1 MTRTL
6 VTNIGQL
13 VTNNERD
20 RDPLGL
26 IADAALVVDNE
37 RITWV
42 GSAAAAEV
50 SGGHDIDH
58 VVDCGGRA
66 VIPGFVDAHSHLVF
80 AGDRANE
87 FEARMTGTPYSA
99 GGIRSTVTATRSA
112 SEDELITLLE
122 HRVNEMLR
130 QGTTTF
136 ETKSGYH
143 LNVEGEPLACKIARR
158 VTDEVTYLGAH
169 VIPAEYGGRGHEET
183 PVVGTRE
190 DYVELVCGAML
201 EASAPHAR
209 WIDVFCDDGSFTVAE
224 ARRILEAGMRAGLAP
239 RLHAAQLAPDSAA
252 IALGVELDCAS
263 IDHCTYLTDDDV
275 ALLASSSTV
284 VTLLPGVEYSTR
296 SPFPDARRLLDA
308 GVTVAISTD
317 CNPGSS
323 YTSSMAL
330 CISLAVRDM
339 GMTTAEALWSA
350 TAGGARALRRTDVGR
365 LVVGA
370 RADFVELD
378 APNYVHL
385 AYRPGVPL
393 TRRVWKH
400 GVAVAQTTG

>member
-6 VTNIGQL
+6 FTNIGQL
-13 VTNNERD
+13 VTNDEQA

-26 IADAALVVDNE
+26 IADAAIVIDNE
-37 RITWV
+37 RVTWV

-80 AGDRANE
+80 AGDRATE
-87 FEARMTGTPYSA
+87 FEARMSGTPYSA
-99 GGIRSTVTATRSA
+99 GGIRSTVRATRSA
-112 SEDELITLLE
+112 SEGQLVDLLE
-122 HRVNEMLR
+122 HRAHELLR

-143 LNVEGEPLACKIARR
+143 LDVAGEPLACKIARG
-158 VTDEVTYLGAH
+158 VTDEVTFLGAH
-169 VIPAEYGGRGHEET
+169 VIPAEYGGRGHEEAR
-183 PVVGTRE
+183 VIGTRE
-190 DYVELVCGAML
+190 DYVDLVCGAML

-209 WIDVFCDDGSFTVAE
+209 WIDVFCDEGAFTVAE
-224 ARRILEAGMRAGLAP
+224 AQRVLEAGMRAGLVP
-239 RLHAAQLAPDSAA
+239 RLHAAQFAPNSAA
-252 IALGVELDCAS
+252 IALGVQLGCAS

-275 ALLASSSTV
+275 TLLALSSTV
-284 VTLLPGVEYSTR
+284 VTLLPGVEFSTR
-296 SPFPDARRLLDA
+296 SPYPDARRLIDA

-323 YTSSMAL
+323 YTSSMAF
-330 CISLAVRDM
+330 CVSLAVREM

-350 TAGGARALRRTDVGR
+350 TAGGARALLRTDVGR

-370 RADFVELD
+370 RADLVELD
-378 APNYVHL
+378 APSYVHL

-393 TRRVWKH
+393 TRRVWKN
-400 GVAVAQTTG
+400 GVVVAQTTG